1 MANAASEATSGG
13 AGSTGSRRLTPEARR
28 SQIIAAAREVFL
40 RHGFAG
46 TRVRDIAAQ
55 AGITDNWVYMR
66 FATKAAIYEA
76 AVTEP
81 LDAMVD
87 ELIQATGDVTTAG
100 PSSLEERQRV
110 LERFHRVMLA
120 HMLEAAPLLAVALF
134 SDPEAGRRY
143 YREVVL
149 PRFTDAVAA
158 VIGDITGWP
167 PESLR
172 LDLMVE
178 AVLGLHFGLAL
189 DSVFDEHAVDPRAV
203 ARQLAVIFGSGITDE
218 PHPTILTPAPAP
230 NPASAAALVESPAAP
245 GEPERSRTRMPAA
258 QRRAQIAGAA
268 REVFVERGP
277 AGARTREI
285 AERAGI
291 TEAFMFRVFN
301 GKEELYREAIEQPAE
316 VLLARLETEMR
327 RIAEAGDGGVPTLAA
342 LIQSGLT
349 VLDELAPIL
358 VVALFSDMDR
368 GRRFYRRAVIPALR
382 GAEGYLAAVPG
393 WDTTG
398 VDPEI
403 LWRAIFGV
411 QFGTVVHHLLTGEPL
426 DASRTGRRLTRLIAL
441 GIR

>member
-1 MANAASEATSGG
+1 MAHAL
-13 AGSTGSRRLTPEARR
+13 RRLTPEARR

-46 TRVRDIAAQ
+46 TRVHDIAAQ
-55 AGITDNWVYMR
+55 AGISDNWIYMR

-87 ELIQATGDVTTAG
+87 ELIQATGDVTKAG
-100 PSSLEERQRV
+100 PSGLEERQRV
-110 LERFHRVMLA
+110 LERFHRVLLT
-120 HMLEAAPLLAVALF
+120 HMLQAAPLLAVALF

-149 PRFTDAVAA
+149 PRFTEAVAA

-167 PESLR
+167 AESLR

-189 DSVFDEHAVDPRAV
+189 DSVFDEHSVDPVAV
-203 ARQLAVIFGSGITDE
+203 SRQLAVMFGSGITDDMHPKGLTLSRPTARTAE
-218 PHPTILTPAPAP
+218 PSPFRPLPVDAGAVEATP
-230 NPASAAALVESPAAP
+230 S
-245 GEPERSRTRMPAA
+245 RSRMPAA
-258 QRRAQIAGAA
+258 QRRAQIARAA

-277 AGARTREI
+277 AGARTKEI

-301 GKEELYREAIEQPAE
+301 GKEDLYREAVEAPAE
-316 VLLARLETEMR
+316 SLLARLPAEMR
-327 RIAEAGDGGVPTLAA
+327 RIAGADGGGVATLAA
-342 LIQSGLT
+342 LLECGLAILSET
-349 VLDELAPIL
+349 APTL

-382 GAEGYLAAVPG
+382 EAQGYLAAVPG

-398 VDPEI
+398 VDREI

-411 QFGTVVHHLLTGEPL
+411 QFGTVVHHLLTEEPL
-426 DASRTGRRLTRLIAL
+426 DPARTGRRLTRLIAT